1 MKKSNQLFRQLV
13 AGVKGVAHLR
23 RKPAMEQVLSNVS
36 SINKLIVSNLLAL
49 DPERPYVAISVK
61 IHRRYMNDDRKY
73 ANFLYNVLSYINI
86 QRGLMKI
93 PNPILPEDRLNFA
106 VVQIVTRYIPKEG
119 ELWQEMPKTV
129 VETILVGSYQ
139 NGIVDYQTYQGK
151 K

>member
-139 NGIVDYQTYQGK
+139 NGIVDYQTY
-151 K
+151 